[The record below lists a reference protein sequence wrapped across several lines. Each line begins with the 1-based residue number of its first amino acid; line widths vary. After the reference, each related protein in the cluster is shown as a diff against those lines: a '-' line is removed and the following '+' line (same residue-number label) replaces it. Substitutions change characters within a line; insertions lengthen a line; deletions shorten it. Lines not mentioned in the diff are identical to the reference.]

1 MAGDDLAAL
10 LRQGEELRWQRRY
23 DEAAAVFA
31 EVVRQAESSRQ
42 EDCLADALVWLSIV
56 RSLAT
61 PSEDGLQEALQ
72 LQERALS
79 LDAAKHG
86 EAHPRVAET
95 LRNIGR
101 TLTSM
106 GRQPEAIQRLTRAA
120 EIFRATSTCSTS
132 AEDTLAQLVGL
143 LAEQADYTSSVE
155 TATELVALCTQLGDD
170 MRLTMA
176 HFHLGRALVMVG
188 RGSDAI
194 VELERVLQLA
204 GPRIA
209 KGNAQRLVSEVN
221 DWLARARTGT

>member
-1 MAGDDLAAL
+1 MAGDDLSAL
-10 LRQGEELRWQRRY
+10 MRQGEELRWQRRY

-42 EDCLADALVWLSIV
+42 EDRLADALVWLSIV

-101 TLTSM
+101 TLTTM
-106 GRQPEAIQRLTRAA
+106 GRQHEAIERLTRAA
-120 EIFRATSTCSTS
+120 DIFRATSTGSTG
-132 AEDTLAQLVGL
+132 AEDTLAQLVAL
-143 LAEQADYTSSVE
+143 LEEQADYTSSVE
-155 TATELVALCTQLGDD
+155 IATELVALCTQLGDD

-194 VELERVLQLA
+194 PQLERVLELA

-209 KGNAQRLVSEVN
+209 KGSAQRLVSEVN
-221 DWLARARTGT
+221 DWLVRARTGT